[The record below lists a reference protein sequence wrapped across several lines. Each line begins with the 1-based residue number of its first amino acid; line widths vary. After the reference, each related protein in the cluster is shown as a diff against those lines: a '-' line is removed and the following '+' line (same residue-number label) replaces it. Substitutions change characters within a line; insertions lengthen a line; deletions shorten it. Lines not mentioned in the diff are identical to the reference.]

1 MLYILPACASANC
14 DEFWYDMILVHTIL
28 IEIINM
34 EDVTRFILNMSEAD
48 SPNSRNARGLRWN
61 HLKQRRNCGANW
73 TSFHCSAAW
82 AVRTVHCL
90 AHCPSTWNI
99 GTENQLH
106 WLQPLWWNAEKLLQ
120 LASLVTNNNKQWTI
134 ILCSQH
140 CSPAS
145 AVGSD
150 PTQHTAALQARC
162 QGTVTRRHGP
172 TLNSAICID
181 IRMTRGRART
191 RRRGEC
197 CILHLLWPGARQLVV
212 CPGARCFLVL
222 IGKIIL
228 LTSLGMITR
237 KQEPSLWDRN
247 YVSQFI
253 WFLIVLQRQTQTP
266 GSSPKYKS
274 SNIFDNVTWIF
285 IYFWHNRN
293 NFYACVM

>member
-1 MLYILPACASANC
+1 
-14 DEFWYDMILVHTIL
+14 
-28 IEIINM
+28 M
-34 EDVTRFILNMSEAD
+34 EDVTRFILNISEAD

-134 ILCSQH
+134 ILCSHH

-150 PTQHTAALQARC
+150 PPQHTAALQARC

-181 IRMTRGRART
+181 IRMARDREDTAERRVLHSTFTLT
-191 RRRGEC
+191 RRSAVSGLPGCSLLPRANWENNPPHFTWDDHKETGTTKSGGSELYFAIYLIFN
-197 CILHLLWPGARQLVV
+197 CIATANPNARL
-212 CPGARCFLVL
+212 
-222 IGKIIL
+222 
-228 LTSLGMITR
+228 
-237 KQEPSLWDRN
+237 N
-247 YVSQFI
+247 
-253 WFLIVLQRQTQTP
+253 
-266 GSSPKYKS
+266 
-274 SNIFDNVTWIF
+274 
-285 IYFWHNRN
+285 
-293 NFYACVM
+293 

>member
-1 MLYILPACASANC
+1 
-14 DEFWYDMILVHTIL
+14 
-28 IEIINM
+28 M
-34 EDVTRFILNMSEAD
+34 EDVTRFILNISEAD

-134 ILCSQH
+134 ILCSHH

-150 PTQHTAALQARC
+150 PPQHTAALQARC
-162 QGTVTRRHGP
+162 QGTVTRRHSP

-181 IRMTRGRART
+181 IRMARGREDTAE
-191 RRRGEC
+191 RRM
-197 CILHLLWPGARQLVV
+197 LHSVHLRWPGARQLVV
-212 CPGARCFLVL
+212 CPGASCFLVL

-237 KQEPSLWDRN
+237 KQELPSLWDPN

-253 WFLIVLQRQTQTP
+253 WFFNCIATP
-266 GSSPKYKS
+266 NPNARPRSKTPKCKS
-274 SNIFDNVTWIF
+274 SYMLKYLF
-285 IYFWHNRN
+285 IYETRERI
-293 NFYACVM
+293 VILVG

>member
-1 MLYILPACASANC
+1 
-14 DEFWYDMILVHTIL
+14 
-28 IEIINM
+28 
-34 EDVTRFILNMSEAD
+34 MSEAD
-48 SPNSRNARGLRWN
+48 STNSRNARGLRWN

-120 LASLVTNNNKQWTI
+120 LASLVTNNNKQWAI
-134 ILCSQH
+134 ILCSHH

-162 QGTVTRRHGP
+162 QGTVTRRHSP

-181 IRMTRGRART
+181 IRMARDRGHG
-191 RRRGEC
+191 GEESAAFY
-197 CILHLLWPGARQLVV
+197 IYPDQA
-212 CPGARCFLVL
+212 
-222 IGKIIL
+222 
-228 LTSLGMITR
+228 LG
-237 KQEPSLWDRN
+237 S
-247 YVSQFI
+247 
-253 WFLIVLQRQTQTP
+253 
-266 GSSPKYKS
+266 
-274 SNIFDNVTWIF
+274 
-285 IYFWHNRN
+285 
-293 NFYACVM
+293 